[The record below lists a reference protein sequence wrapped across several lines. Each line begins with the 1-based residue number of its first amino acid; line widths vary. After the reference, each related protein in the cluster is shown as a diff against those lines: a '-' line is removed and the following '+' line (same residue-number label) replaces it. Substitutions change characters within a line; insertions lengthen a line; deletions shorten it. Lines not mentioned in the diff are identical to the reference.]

1 MHLNFNIFTHVS
13 QHQVPH
19 SSLSNFD
26 KLLHA
31 SQNNLCWTPF
41 QTCKVEHMS
50 LDLLKLQRNTRAVAA
65 VCFNLVQLSETR
77 KHLILI
83 LHQVVGFNACLIWR
97 AFSLGGPTTDQRR
110 ILLLVNHQ
118 EWWGAN
124 WSYPN
129 VRSPCKSFGWIVST
143 RLFGVGV
150 VSCHWHWQIAWQVVH

>member
-13 QHQVPH
+13 QHEVPH

-41 QTCKVEHMS
+41 QAGKVEHMS

-65 VCFNLVQLSETR
+65 VCFNLVQLSEAR

-83 LHQVVGFNACLIWR
+83 LHQVVGFNACLI
-97 AFSLGGPTTDQRR
+97 
-110 ILLLVNHQ
+110 
-118 EWWGAN
+118 
-124 WSYPN
+124 
-129 VRSPCKSFGWIVST
+129 
-143 RLFGVGV
+143 
-150 VSCHWHWQIAWQVVH
+150 